1 MIFIQFIAGIIA
13 IFFLMVWTVIL
24 LRVIVD
30 LWLYGESD
38 LRLYRQKKNRKREI
52 TRIWVKG
59 GEIHFK

>member
-1 MIFIQFIAGIIA
+1 MIFIQFIAGIVA

-30 LWLYGESD
+30 LWLYGKSD
-38 LRLYRQKKNRKREI
+38 LLEYRKNKNRKREI
-52 TRIWVKG
+52 TRIWVKN